1 MWQSG
6 WGTQALQTNF
16 LRDRELTAG
25 CMMFGCLKM
34 FEDI

>member
-6 WGTQALQTNF
+6 WGTQAVTNF